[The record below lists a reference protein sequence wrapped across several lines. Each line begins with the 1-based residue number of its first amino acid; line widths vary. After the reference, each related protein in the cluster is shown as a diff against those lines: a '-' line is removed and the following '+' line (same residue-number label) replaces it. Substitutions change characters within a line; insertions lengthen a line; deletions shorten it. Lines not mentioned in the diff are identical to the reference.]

1 MPVQIGVSISIGF
14 SVLLAIAGGAFL
26 LYGLNKIHYEH
37 VRWVHHLLLK
47 IRYPVNP
54 LEGKTIPEEIN
65 RKSARNVGVF
75 LLSIAGCIILLCNS
89 PKETPSTGS
98 GHVVGLPSSEK
109 CCSPSNPAVDPD
121 DQPIID
127 TAAESVKLPEGKDI
141 VAIRDS
147 AFQRQVENPNLFKAK
162 LQEILKNQ
170 GIDANLL
177 ASYGITLK
185 NMIIP
190 YCACY
195 QKQGHDSGYIL
206 VFKVVYDFSSIDNI
220 LIPVPPAS
228 VVPIAAEPA
237 PGEPRLF
244 SHSGFPN
251 GEYELNDYQKLKI
264 GQLARSVIDEV
275 VENKQPKTIT
285 CKGFTDANP
294 FGGADSYSDQACI
307 QDICQPV
314 LWGEPCGVGRSL
326 RSIGIGNNNT
336 LSFARGYAGIAF
348 FVEMIRLHDPSGK
361 TTKLLKFEY
370 TGCGVGSERG
380 GDHENRRIIFEIK

>member
-1 MPVQIGVSISIGF
+1 MD
-14 SVLLAIAGGAFL
+14 AFL
-26 LYGLNKIHYEH
+26 KAVTVEMLPGTGLILGLIGAAFILYGFGKIIIAHLNI
-37 VRWVHHLLLK
+37 VLSRFGFTQLK
-47 IRYPVNP
+47 ENP
-54 LEGKTIPEEIN
+54 GDPAT
-65 RKSARNVGVF
+65 RKSAKLLGGLF
-75 LLSIAGCIILLCNS
+75 LL
-89 PKETPSTGS
+89 TGVTMCFW
-98 GHVVGLPSSEK
+98 GGLIV
-109 CCSPSNPAVDPD
+109 PSNQNVKVLNECSNPNPAIDPD
-121 DQPIID
+121 DPLIHD
-127 TAAESVKLPEGKDI
+127 SSVINIKLDKDKDI
-141 VAIRDS
+141 SAFRDS
-147 AFQRQVENPNLFKAK
+147 SYMNQLENPQLFEER
-162 LQEILKNQ
+162 LHEILKEQ
-170 GIDANLL
+170 GIDAGLLRKNEINL
-177 ASYGITLK
+177 K
-185 NMIIP
+185 DMIIP
-190 YCACY
+190 YCSCH
-195 QKQGHDSGYIL
+195 QKRTNNLGYTL
-206 VFKVVYDFSSIDNI
+206 LFKVAYDFSSIDNI